1 MMNPADRAVGSWNEL
16 LGVLLEDEDRKK
28 IEWAIGAIIAGGPTK
43 MLVITGPEKSGK
55 SSILTLMERVIEMHR
70 EEDSLPVA
78 VRRSGASDPDM
89 DRFMLIEDNRPGLA
103 ERWFKIPERIIEVPT
118 TGHTLTLNNFYLLA
132 GFISSHMGA
141 IATRC
146 LATYR
151 ELGPNHY
158 DTVRENNK

>member
-1 MMNPADRAVGSWNEL
+1 MTTADRAVGSWNEL

-28 IEWAIGAIIAGGPTK
+28 IEWSIGAVLAGGPIKILT
-43 MLVITGPEKSGK
+43 ITGPVGSGK
-55 SSILTLMERVIEMHR
+55 NSILTLVERVVEVHR

-78 VRRSGASDPDM
+78 VRHSGASDPDM
-89 DRFMLIEDNRPGLA
+89 DRFMLIADNNPGLA
-103 ERWFKIPERIIEVPT
+103 ERWPKIDDRIIEVCT
-118 TGHTLTLNNFYLLA
+118 TGHTLTLNRFYLLA

-141 IATRC
+141 IASHC

-151 ELGPNHY
+151 ELGSNHY